1 MNILLYSKPGCQQC
15 RLTSLSL
22 DKAGLKYTSVDLTTN
37 DAALEYVQGLG
48 YAQAPVVV
56 VDDHHHWSGFNPT
69 EIEKL
74 ARGLQHADGS
84 QPNTA
89 KL

>member
-1 MNILLYSKPGCQQC
+1 MNIILYGKPGCQQC

-22 DKAGLKYTSVDLTTN
+22 DKAGIKYTSVDLTTN
-37 DAALEYVQGLG
+37 DAALEYVQDLG

-69 EIEKL
+69 EIERL
-74 ARGLQHADGS
+74 TRALQHAVGT
-84 QPNTA
+84 QQGPGN
-89 KL
+89 L